1 MQLSKETI
9 KEIADNLE
17 LGLRCFVNIETHE
30 VVAMPDENQ
39 HPDMETEAWK
49 EEMEKVENDPEQYKE
64 IESMRSSD
72 SYQVMEDFVET
83 IDDAFLKGRL
93 TQAIEGH
100 KPFANFMLQIDR
112 SGPYRE
118 MWFAFRTQRTIDW
131 VKDQFNADML

>member
-30 VVAMPDENQ
+30 VVAMPDENKYA
-39 HPDMETEAWK
+39 DMETEAWK
-49 EEMEKVENDPEQYKE
+49 EDMEKVENDPEQYKE

-93 TQAIEGH
+93 IQAIEGH
-100 KPFANFMLQIDR
+100 KPFANFKLQIDR

-118 MWFAFRTQRTIDW
+118 KWFAFRTQRTIDW